1 MKMSINNND
10 LACLKYGKCEQCT
23 LHYKYAG
30 FCAFL
35 QRMCFEDCK
44 IFYETPYN
52 SSIFN
57 L

>member
-1 MKMSINNND
+1 MKMNINNND

-23 LHYKYAG
+23 LHYKHAG

-35 QRMCFEDCK
+35 YLMCLEDCK
-44 IFYETPYN
+44 IFYETLYN